1 MLLKTKNKMKREIK
15 KIVTVPENVDVK
27 LNLPKITVKGP
38 LGELERVFN
47 LKNVDI
53 KMEGNQIIISQ
64 DKATKREKKLINST
78 ASHIVN
84 LIKGTIKGY
93 EYRLQICA
101 IHFPITVKIEKS
113 KGLFEIKNFL
123 GENKDRVIKIVPGVD
138 VSVEGDIVIVKG
150 ISKELTGQQAATI
163 ENITRVRSKDRRIF
177 QDGIWIIKKEKGRGD

>member
-1 MLLKTKNKMKREIK
+1 MKREIK
-15 KIVTVPENVDVK
+15 KIITVPENVEVK
-27 LNLPKITVKGP
+27 LNIPKITVKGP

-64 DKATKREKKLINST
+64 DKATKKEKKLINTT

-84 LIKGTIKGY
+84 LIQGTIKGY

-101 IHFPITVKIEKS
+101 IHFPITVKIEKG

-123 GENKDRVIKIVPGVD
+123 GENKDRVIKILPGVD

-150 ISKELTGQQAATI
+150 INKELTGQQAATI
-163 ENITRVRSKDRRIF
+163 ESITRIRAKDRRIF
-177 QDGIWIIKKEKGRGD
+177 QDGIWIIKKEKGRRDQNE